1 MRRNVLIL
9 VMVMILIAV
18 AYFFLV
24 FQPQGRN
31 IEEARLA
38 AEAMEQREQELTLEL
53 RRLESLRDNAP
64 ELQAKLQRLDAA
76 IPTNDPQLAQ
86 FILLVEEAANT
97 SGIEWLSVAPG
108 LPAAVEGVPGALA
121 VSISM
126 NVTGGYFQVQDF
138 LVRLENLSRALKI
151 STIALSP
158 DELPTLTVGMQMTMF
173 LTNAAPP
180 AAAAATPAP
189 TPAGG

>member
-9 VMVMILIAV
+9 VMVLILIAV

-31 IEEARLA
+31 IEEARIA
-38 AEAMEQREQELTLEL
+38 AEDMERREQELTLEL

-64 ELQAKLQRLDAA
+64 ELQAKLQKLDAA

-97 SGIEWLSVAPG
+97 SGIEWLSIAPSP
-108 LPAAVEGVPGALA
+108 PAAAAGVPEALE
-121 VSISM
+121 VTISM

-138 LVRLENLSRALKI
+138 LVRLENLSRAVKI
-151 STIALSP
+151 SSISLSP
-158 DELPTLTVGMQMTMF
+158 EEVPTLTVGMQMKMF
-173 LTNAAPP
+173 LTSAPQPAAP
-180 AAAAATPAP
+180 AAAPA
-189 TPAGG
+189 PAGG

>member
-1 MRRNVLIL
+1 VRRNVLIL

>member
-9 VMVMILIAV
+9 VMVLILIAV

-108 LPAAVEGVPGALA
+108 LPAATEGVPEALE
-121 VSISM
+121 VNISM

-138 LVRLENLSRALKI
+138 LVRLENLSRAVKI
-151 STIALSP
+151 ATVALSP
-158 DELPTLTVGMQMTMF
+158 QELPTLTVGMSMKMF

-180 AAAAATPAP
+180 AAAAPA
-189 TPAGG
+189 PAGG

>member
-1 MRRNVLIL
+1 VRRNVLIL
-9 VMVMILIAV
+9 VMVLILIAI

-31 IEEARLA
+31 IEEARIA
-38 AEAMEQREQELTLEL
+38 ADDMERREQELQLEL

-108 LPAAVEGVPGALA
+108 LPAAVEGVPDALE

-138 LVRLENLSRALKI
+138 LVRLENLTRAVKI
-151 STIALSP
+151 STVALSP
-158 DELPTLTVGMQMTMF
+158 DELPSLTVGMQMRMF
-173 LTNAAPP
+173 LTTAPQP
-180 AAAAATPAP
+180 AAAATPAP
-189 TPAGG
+189 AGG

>member
-9 VMVMILIAV
+9 VMVLILIAV

-24 FQPQGRN
+24 FQPQSRN

-108 LPAAVEGVPGALA
+108 LPAAVEGAPGALE
-121 VSISM
+121 VSITM

-138 LVRLENLSRALKI
+138 LVRLENLSRAVKI
-151 STIALSP
+151 STISLGP
-158 DELPTLTVGMQMTMF
+158 EQLPTLTVGMSMTMF
-173 LTNAAPP
+173 LTSEAQP
-180 AAAAATPAP
+180 AAAAAAPEP